1 MNGFRTFLLSCCRFV
16 LGVLYMQGL
25 TYCFRRNIVLRW
37 YANACL
43 FIRRSVLNLSW
54 CFDSFRSAAILTS
67 QSVPLIIIVGP
78 PRSGTT
84 WLWGLLSSHPDV
96 VAITKDALGIGTSKN
111 PDGTLRTS
119 ETGCFMRG
127 LGDAELVDKFAA
139 IINGAEYVIEK
150 TPHHVF
156 RLSRIKRL
164 FPESYVICQRRN
176 VYDIFASMKH
186 YFPQR
191 EFCDQIRELQ
201 MFILAIEDNRKYID
215 TYVDYEDLSSNTME
229 QITRVLR
236 SLELPTS
243 YASNIVR
250 KNARRTLLSGR
261 DDAFRKGVVGDYVN
275 TLTRDELDLVNA
287 FHWPHVWMNTQS
299 KKE

>member
-1 MNGFRTFLLSCCRFV
+1 MNGFRTVLLSLSRSV

-25 TYCFRRNIVLRW
+25 KYFFRQEPAPRW
-37 YANACL
+37 YANVCL
-43 FIRRSVLNLSW
+43 RIRRSVLDLSC
-54 CFDSFRSAAILTS
+54 CFDSFRHSAAVTS
-67 QSVPLIIIVGP
+67 RAVPLISVVGP

-84 WLWGLLSSHPDV
+84 WLWGLLSSHPYIT
-96 VAITKDALGIGTSKN
+96 AITKEALGLGSSRN
-111 PDGTLRTS
+111 QDGTPRTS
-119 ETGCFMRG
+119 ETGCF
-127 LGDAELVDKFAA
+127 LANIEDSKLVEKFAIA
-139 IINGAEYVIEK
+139 AQDVSYVIEK

-156 RLSRIKRL
+156 CLERIKRL

-176 VYDIFASMKH
+176 VYDILSSMKH
-186 YFPQR
+186 FFPEQS
-191 EFCDQIRELQ
+191 FKAHVLELQ
-201 MFILAIEDNRKYID
+201 EFVFVIENSKGLID